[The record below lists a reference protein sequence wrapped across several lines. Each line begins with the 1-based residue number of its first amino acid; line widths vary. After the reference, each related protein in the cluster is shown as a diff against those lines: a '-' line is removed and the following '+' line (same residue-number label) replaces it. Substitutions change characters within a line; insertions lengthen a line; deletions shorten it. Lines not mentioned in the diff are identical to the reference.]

1 MTIKNTVGQ
10 CNQSDFSY
18 HSDSTSLTGID
29 FEPVIVSNKPLY
41 STHIKMVRMAVLL
54 VVTYLWGA
62 ILLPCLMS
70 ALDGAETFSL
80 ESYALTVVASTL
92 CSVIMFSFAI
102 NTFDSEIVVSESSAS
117 KNIFA
122 EKVQNEN
129 L

>member
-1 MTIKNTVGQ
+1 MTIKNTVEQ
-10 CNQSDFSY
+10 CNQNGFSY
-18 HSDSTSLTGID
+18 HSGTTLLTGID
-29 FEPVIVSNKPLY
+29 YEPVVVSNKPLY
-41 STHIKMVRMAVLL
+41 STQIKMVRMAVLL
-54 VVTYLWGA
+54 VVMYLLGA

-70 ALDGAETFSL
+70 ALDGTETFSL

-117 KNIFA
+117 NNIFA
-122 EKVQNEN
+122 EKVYSEN